1 MWTRILVSVAIPLE
15 GWLVRGPV
23 GLAAVLPLA
32 AWLGLRKPAS
42 YREEALEYAPRF
54 DHEPMKLLEKP
65 DSLWPFANAVLV
77 VIASPM
83 LLRWAPPF
91 APLLM
96 VQAVLRMPK
105 PYRVPFV
112 AATYLVMFTLYMTLR

>member
-1 MWTRILVSVAIPLE
+1 MWTRILVSVAILVE
-15 GWLVRGPV
+15 GWLLRGPV
-23 GLAAVLPLA
+23 GFVAVLPLA
-32 AWLGLRKPAS
+32 AWVYLREPAS
-42 YREEALEYAPRF
+42 DREEALEYTPRF
-54 DHEPMKLLEKP
+54 EPRKLLEKP

-77 VIASPM
+77 VIALPM
-83 LLRWAPPF
+83 LIRWALPF

>member
-1 MWTRILVSVAIPLE
+1 MWTRILVSVAILLE
-15 GWLVRGPV
+15 GWLLRGPV
-23 GLAAVLPLA
+23 GLAAALPLA
-32 AWLGLRKPAS
+32 AWVGLWKPAS
-42 YREEALEYAPRF
+42 YREEPLEYTPRF
-54 DHEPMKLLEKP
+54 EPMKLLEKP

-112 AATYLVMFTLYMTLR
+112 AVTYIVMFTLYMTLR